1 MFGRVF
7 DFFAAGSLPHAPV
20 EVGQFFERESVI
32 QTHHRRPMNNGL
44 KTLAR
49 RAADSLRRRVRRDQL
64 GVFGLQLFELIHQP
78 IVGGIGNFRVVRH
91 MIEIFVVAKFFAKTL
106 DLFCDLTTL
115 GHRNPGRMQS
125 AEPAN
130 YYTMHAC
137 LAGSDELYGPRHH
150 RRAFDL

>member
-1 MFGRVF
+1 MK
-7 DFFAAGSLPHAPV
+7 
-20 EVGQFFERESVI
+20 
-32 QTHHRRPMNNGL
+32 NGL

-49 RAADSLRRRVRRDQL
+49 RAADSLRRRVRRDRL
-64 GVFGLQLFELIHQP
+64 GVFGLQLFQLIHQP

-91 MIEIFVVAKFFAKTL
+91 MIEIVVVAKFFAKTL

-137 LAGSDELYGPRHH
+137 LAGSDETLWPTASPTR
-150 RRAFDL
+150 F